1 MVSLKMTKD
10 EANIMQNALER
21 YVHHLRVEIT
31 HTNRW
36 EFRNAMKQREQFL
49 DDIIDRLKKKIIED
63 SK

>member
-31 HTNRW
+31 HTN
-36 EFRNAMKQREQFL
+36 
-49 DDIIDRLKKKIIED
+49 
-63 SK
+63 